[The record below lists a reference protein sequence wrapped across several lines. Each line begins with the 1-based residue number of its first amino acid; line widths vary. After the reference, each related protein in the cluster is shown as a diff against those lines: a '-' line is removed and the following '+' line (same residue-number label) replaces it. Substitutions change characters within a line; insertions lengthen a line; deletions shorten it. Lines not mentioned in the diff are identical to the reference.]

1 MSNIVAKE
9 SSSSSVNAAATC
21 LGEELQFHPY
31 LQEVAA
37 SANAATYPYHE
48 DEELQFHLLPARSS
62 RFS

>member
-1 MSNIVAKE
+1 MDE
-9 SSSSSVNAAATC
+9 D
-21 LGEELQFHPY
+21 LQFHPY

-37 SANAATYPYHE
+37 SANAATYRE

>member
-1 MSNIVAKE
+1 MQFFLSTE

-21 LGEELQFHPY
+21 MDEDLQFHPY

-37 SANAATYPYHE
+37 SANAATYRE

>member
-37 SANAATYPYHE
+37 SANAATYHE

>member
-37 SANAATYPYHE
+37 SANAATYHE
-48 DEELQFHLLPARSS
+48 DEELRFHLLPARSS